1 MMRIFSG
8 VFLKEFVKTRSC
20 MLILFAGNIVFMGW
34 LWLTIRRL
42 FLQDHPEIVWYRVM
56 DLGQS
61 PWTPLT
67 FVPILCGVL
76 FCVFQFWPEMRD
88 ERMRISLHLPC
99 PIASLILAHLIY
111 GLGFLAVLF
120 TLDSAALS
128 LMLAQFFPA
137 ETQRLAV
144 STCLPWFMAGLYAY
158 LCAAW
163 CILEPQRRVK
173 SVGLILGVCLCVLL
187 TQKGQP
193 GSLVPCLPF
202 FLLGLPLL
210 VAGLLLPAM
219 HYRHRRVQ

>member
-1 MMRIFSG
+1 M
-8 VFLKEFVKTRSC
+8 C
-20 MLILFAGNIVFMGW
+20 
-34 LWLTIRRL
+34 IRDR
-42 FLQDHPEIVWYRVM
+42 
-56 DLGQS
+56 
-61 PWTPLT
+61 
-67 FVPILCGVL
+67 
-76 FCVFQFWPEMRD
+76 
-88 ERMRISLHLPC
+88 
-99 PIASLILAHLIY
+99 
-111 GLGFLAVLF
+111 
-120 TLDSAALS
+120 
-128 LMLAQFFPA
+128 FFPA
-137 ETQRLAV
+137 ETLSLAV